1 MQEKMHMMGVDGVTA
16 LVRAAARVHP
26 RERLLLAKVDW
37 RKMFHQAGLLPAH
50 RRYFVSFALDT
61 ETDKVVAIVP
71 RCMTFGGRAQPQQCS
86 RMPRAVVIVARR
98 FFGIL
103 CDHHVDDVVICGPS
117 MQADADFICY
127 AICTSSS
134 ASRSPIPETRWTNS
148 SLHGLAVLCLVQ
160 ISKCRS
166 PGPTGRV
173 R

>member
-1 MQEKMHMMGVDGVTA
+1 MGVDGVTA
-16 LVRAAARVHP
+16 LVRAAAKAHP

-37 RKMFHQAGLLPAH
+37 KKMFHQAGLLPAH

-117 MQADADFICY
+117 MQADAEFHLLCDLHKLFGFQIADSGY
-127 AICTSSS
+127 PVEIVHATG
-134 ASRSPIPETRWTNS
+134 SRRPTWWRFPNTVAQGR
-148 SLHGLAVLCLVQ
+148 HG
-160 ISKCRS
+160 
-166 PGPTGRV
+166 
-173 R
+173 